1 MCLLLLTPEGWG
13 KPSCDR
19 EIMLYISPVSHWKC
33 HTQLLS
39 SKVPLFIVQQI
50 IKEPGRE
57 VTSLAAQSPLHK
69 WPHSPSQCE
78 GGLMQ
83 FGRAVRPTLTFFL
96 FICSFVGHSLGN
108 LIVRSVLSRPRFKC
122 YLSRLHT
129 FLSLSGPH
137 LGTLYNSSALV
148 NTGKC
153 GKVSL
158 MLCMWC
164 MYIPRGWIMLLLSVH
179 WWLLCLYTVTV
190 DPV

>member
-1 MCLLLLTPEGWG
+1 M
-13 KPSCDR
+13 
-19 EIMLYISPVSHWKC
+19 
-33 HTQLLS
+33 
-39 SKVPLFIVQQI
+39 QQI

-57 VTSLAAQSPLHK
+57 VKSLAAQSPLHK
-69 WPHSPSQCE
+69 WPHSLLSARE
-78 GGLMQ
+78 VLMQ
-83 FGRAVRPTLTFFL
+83 FGKAVRPTLTFFL

-158 MLCMWC
+158 MHVHSQRLNKAAFISTLMVAV
-164 MYIPRGWIMLLLSVH
+164 SVH
-179 WWLLCLYTVTV
+179 SHGGSCLITATFCSQVCGSCRSGKSLGRSCS
-190 DPV
+190 